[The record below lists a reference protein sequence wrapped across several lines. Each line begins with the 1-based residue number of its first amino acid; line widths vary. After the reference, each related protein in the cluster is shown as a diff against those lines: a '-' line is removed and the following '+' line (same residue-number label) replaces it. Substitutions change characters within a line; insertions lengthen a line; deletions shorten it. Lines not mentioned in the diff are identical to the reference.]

1 MPAWSKRAILN
12 VSIVLSLTFN
22 LQAADPVKTALPAS
36 DLDALVGQPIDL
48 APWSYA
54 WRADRQVQAQ
64 PEAVFIERRLSRLDR
79 VYRTFPESD
88 FAKKNEWAIKFLKNR
103 PPVIPAPLGKLH
115 AARLWFGPINDFRL
129 ELQWPADQEAPPTE
143 AIEVRTYPIG
153 GANGGWFG
161 YIHDEILTAP
171 TLSADRKTWSY
182 VRDFKDKFKDK
193 KSAWNTG
200 SEMVAVFVDAGKTK
214 ALPGIP
220 EMKIVPT
227 SLGTWHRMD
236 IEIEWGFQPGSE
248 TAPFDARLETSMGKA
263 GMVSALAGD
272 VSTQVSGPQAWKS
285 KGAAPRR
292 GMSVP
297 ILYSAK
303 NAPFLDTLC
312 TVRTS
317 TGGCTFRL
325 SNLNKGPIL
334 IPEHGLFVSKVGS
347 DVTARSFSAELAK
360 KNVKTLRQMVREH
373 PEQAGSLENL
383 FRNLR
388 SAFMKGDEIGSFAK
402 VADAGSMRVELSDE
416 LWTSAWR
423 AAAFQLMTKGGYN
436 NLAHEGGRTAR
447 GRNLVG
453 EFEGSQDIYDI
464 YLKSPGGKPDGDFQ
478 DGDGALEVAILQ
490 HDMGWTWEGTHATT
504 GRILF
509 SLADRYMLSGDEA
522 WFRKN
527 LPRMQAG
534 ADWIIRQRD
543 SYLKELPN
551 RKDLHIAG
559 LQPPLT
565 LGDGTF
571 GLCEWRWY
579 YHLNALE
586 LQGLDHFAKV
596 LATID
601 PPAGQRYLAEAERY
615 RQDIR
620 RAVQEET
627 VRSPV
632 RRVRD
637 GTYRSF
643 IPQTAMTR
651 GGMFSEIKSPQY
663 MLLDLMGS
671 LSLGESDAALEPD
684 DSRLD
689 ATLEI
694 LTETMIREDEY
705 SKGDAWF
712 WALNSP
718 GSGKMVTLPKCTHNA
733 NLYLLQDDVP
743 NFLRWWGNYY
753 AILLNS
759 TGRLKEWP
767 RGLDGTIDNST
778 CAWFLE
784 NFRNLLVMEI
794 DDALWIARGTPRVW
808 LENGK
813 KISVKGAPTYFGN
826 LNYEIISDLANGK
839 INASIEIPARKAAKE
854 IVVRFRHPT
863 TAPIKSVTVNG
874 KDWKD
879 FNKDKET
886 IILKGLSGKVYVTA
900 QY

>member
-1 MPAWSKRAILN
+1 
-12 VSIVLSLTFN
+12 
-22 LQAADPVKTALPAS
+22 
-36 DLDALVGQPIDL
+36 
-48 APWSYA
+48 
-54 WRADRQVQAQ
+54 
-64 PEAVFIERRLSRLDR
+64 
-79 VYRTFPESD
+79 VYRTFPETD
-88 FAKKNEWAIKFLKNR
+88 FAKKNEHAIKFLKNR
-103 PPVIPAPLGKLH
+103 PPSIPAPLGKLH
-115 AARLWFGPINDFRL
+115 AARLWFGPVSDFRL
-129 ELQWPADQEAPPTE
+129 ELQWPADREAPPTE
-143 AIEVRTYPIG
+143 AIEVRTYPMG
-153 GANGGWFG
+153 GGNAGWFG

-171 TLSADRKTWSY
+171 MLSADRKTWTF

-200 SEMVAVFVDAGKTK
+200 SEMVAVFVDAGKIK
-214 ALPGIP
+214 SLPGIP
-220 EMKIVPT
+220 EMKIVPANQG
-227 SLGTWHRMD
+227 SWQRMD

-248 TAPFDARLETSMGKA
+248 MATFDARLETSMGMA
-263 GMVSALAGD
+263 GAVSALPGD
-272 VSTQVSGPQAWKS
+272 SGTQTSGPQAWRS
-285 KGAAPRR
+285 SGAAPRR

-297 ILYSAK
+297 ILYCAK
-303 NAPFLDTLC
+303 NAPFFDTLC
-312 TVRTS
+312 TIRTA

-325 SNLNKGPIL
+325 SDLQQGPIL
-334 IPEHGLFVSKVGS
+334 IPEHGLFVAKAGS
-347 DVTARSFSAELAK
+347 GATARTFIADLAR
-360 KNVKTLRQMVREH
+360 KNLKSLRQMVREY
-373 PEQAGSLENL
+373 PEQAGSLDNL
-383 FRNLR
+383 IRNLR
-388 SAFMKGDEIGSFAK
+388 GPITNEIAPFPK

-416 LWTSAWR
+416 RWTAAWR
-423 AAAFQLMTKGGYN
+423 VAELQLMSKGGYGH
-436 NLAHEGGRTAR
+436 LAHEGGRTAR

-453 EFEGSQDIYDI
+453 EFEGSQNIYDI

-478 DGDGALEVAILQ
+478 DGDGALEVAVLQ
-490 HDMGWTWEGTHATT
+490 HDIGWTWEGCHATT

-509 SLADRYMLSGDEA
+509 GLAERYFLSGDEA
-522 WFRKN
+522 WLREN

-551 RKDLHIAG
+551 RKDLYIAG

-586 LQGLDHFAKV
+586 LQGLHRFAQA

-601 PPAGQRYLAEAERY
+601 TSAGQRYLAEAERY

-651 GGMFSEIKSPQY
+651 GGMLREVGTPQY
-663 MLLDLMGS
+663 YQLLDRMGA
-671 LSLGESDAALEPD
+671 LSLGEPYAALEPD

-694 LTETMIREDEY
+694 LTEYNFPEGAY
-705 SKGDAWF
+705 AKGDAWF
-712 WALNSP
+712 WAFNGTGKN
-718 GSGKMVTLPKCTHNA
+718 GSLPKCAHNA

-753 AILLNS
+753 TTLIVAN
-759 TGRLKEWP
+759 GKLKEWP
-767 RGLDGTIDNST
+767 RGNDKFALSQGGDDDNAE

-794 DDALWIARGTPRVW
+794 DETLWIARGTPRAW

-863 TAPIKSVTVNG
+863 TEPIKSVTVNG

-886 IILKGLSGKVYVTA
+886 ITLKGLTGTIAVTA